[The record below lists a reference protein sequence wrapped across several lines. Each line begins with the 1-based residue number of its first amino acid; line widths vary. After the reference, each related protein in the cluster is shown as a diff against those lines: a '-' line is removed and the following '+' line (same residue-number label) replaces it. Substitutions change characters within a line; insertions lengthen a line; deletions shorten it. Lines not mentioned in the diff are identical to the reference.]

1 MSFHDLKTERLLLR
15 KLEETDV
22 DRIFALRTDEKVN
35 ALIGRTPPRSIED
48 AAAFIQ
54 KMNTG
59 IEEDN
64 LFYWGITQES
74 RPGLI
79 GTICIFN
86 FSEVNK
92 TAEIGFEMLPDFR
105 GKGLMQEA
113 VMAVIDFCFGET
125 IIDTMLAFTHPD
137 NIASIKLLEKS
148 SFKFE
153 SDLKAEED
161 ESIKGYRLMKKG
173 SNAG

>member
-1 MSFHDLKTERLLLR
+1 MSFHSLKTERLLLR

-54 KMNTG
+54 KMNVG

-64 LFYWGITQES
+64 LFYWGIALES
-74 RPGLI
+74 SPALI

-86 FSEVNK
+86 YSAVNK
-92 TAEIGFEMLPDFR
+92 TAEIGFEMLPAFR
-105 GKGLMQEA
+105 GKGLMREA
-113 VMAVIDFCFGET
+113 VTAVIDFCFSET
-125 IIDTMLAFTHPD
+125 NLETMLAFTHPE
-137 NIASIKLLEKS
+137 NIASFKLLENC
-148 SFKFE
+148 SFRFD
-153 SDLKAEED
+153 SNLKAEED
-161 ESIKGYRLMKKG
+161 ETMKGYRLLKKG
-173 SNAG
+173 FKAG